1 MILNK
6 VWPFLKTYW
15 KPIVVGI
22 AIVIVSLQIRSFLV
36 GRENN
41 LLIRERSLLTRLEDS
56 DKDHNLQIQKIK
68 NAYDEEKKRRE
79 ANIKLLEE
87 DLKSSKEQYCILV
100 NALEAKK
107 SMNITKIVKAYNE
120 DPLGL
125 AEKVKKVLG
134 FEIVIHEGFKK

>member
-6 VWPFLKTYW
+6 VWLFLKAHW

-22 AIVIVSLQIRSFLV
+22 AIVIISLQIRSFLV
-36 GRENN
+36 GREND
-41 LLIRERSLLTRLEDS
+41 LLIRERSLLSRLEDS

-107 SMNITKIVKAYNE
+107 NMNITKIVKEYNE

-125 AEKVKKVLG
+125 AEKVNKVLG